1 MDFEPALAKFRR
13 HLESEKARSKET
25 VRAYLSDLQDF
36 QTHVLE
42 QHGIEKVNDVNRF
55 HVRSFLAHRFGH
67 IKKTSMGRKLAAIRT
82 FFRFLVR
89 ESLILVNPAEGIQA
103 PKREKPVPR
112 ALTPD
117 EMDRFFSNNRSMQ
130 KRDMAIFELL
140 YSSGLRVGELTSL
153 KVKDLDM
160 KNGWVRVLG
169 KGNKERYVPVGS
181 RALKAL
187 EEYFPMRSALETET
201 GGIHAKDAVF
211 LNSRG
216 GPLSSRS
223 VRRILK
229 TLLDSACL
237 TRDASPHTFRH
248 SFATHMLTGG
258 ADLRSIQELLGH
270 ASLSTTQRYT
280 KVDIGRLMK
289 VYDRSHPRSGAH
301 KIDPIVDD
309 E

>member
-1 MDFEPALAKFRR
+1 MKFVLLSMLVALIMTFVAG
-13 HLESEKARSKET
+13 
-25 VRAYLSDLQDF
+25 RA
-36 QTHVLE
+36 E
-42 QHGIEKVNDVNRF
+42 
-55 HVRSFLAHRFGH
+55 
-67 IKKTSMGRKLAAIRT
+67 
-82 FFRFLVR
+82 
-89 ESLILVNPAEGIQA
+89 
-103 PKREKPVPR
+103 

-117 EMDRFFSNNRSMQ
+117 EMDRFFTNNQSMQ

-153 KVKDLDM
+153 KTQDLDL

-181 RALKAL
+181 RALTAIK
-187 EEYFPMRSALETET
+187 EYLPIRAALETTT
-201 GGIHAKDAVF
+201 GGLHAKGAVF
-211 LNSRG
+211 LNSRD

-289 VYDRSHPRSGAH
+289 VYDRSHPRSGAR
-301 KIDPIVDD
+301 KTDPSADD